1 MFSPGNNSHETCADL
16 IPPNRM
22 YTRIMIVEK
31 VFESTKL
38 GRIVGA
44 HCSKL
49 VALVVPGL
57 VKGAQHRQNLQAYG
71 ASEKR
76 LLSL

>member
-38 GRIVGA
+38 GKIVGA

-49 VALVVPGL
+49 VATPGL
-57 VKGAQHRQNLQAYG
+57 VKGAQYRQNLQAYG